1 MYNDRRYEISKDES
15 YDFYTQEE
23 AYDNDDSE
31 MELFEKLF
39 HDVINKIDLSMQEEI
54 FIPHESMDVH
64 EH

>member
-1 MYNDRRYEISKDES
+1 MVGHIIGNRHRPISIKNETIS
-15 YDFYTQEE
+15 FPIH
-23 AYDNDDSE
+23 DDSE
-31 MELFEKLF
+31 IELFGKLF